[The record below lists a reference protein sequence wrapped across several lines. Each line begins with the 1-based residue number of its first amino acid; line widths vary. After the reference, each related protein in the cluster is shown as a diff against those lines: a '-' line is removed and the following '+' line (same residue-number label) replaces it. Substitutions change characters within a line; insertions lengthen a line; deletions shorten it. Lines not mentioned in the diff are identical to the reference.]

1 MLGSIFAS
9 AMNCFAARYA
19 AGESWLRG
27 RSHCDSCG
35 HELGFLDL
43 VPVFSYIFLKGRCR
57 YCHTKMSPRYLIT
70 EIILGSI
77 FVITYLRV
85 GLTLRLIRNLILFF
99 ILFAISLIDY
109 DTYEIPDG
117 LVLGGAIVW
126 LIFAVILKE
135 NLWKGLLGGIIL
147 GGSILIISLIL
158 DKILNKE
165 SLGGGDIKL
174 LAMVG
179 LYSGPILGIL
189 LLFVASVV
197 GLIFIGIGKTNK
209 IPFGPAISIAT
220 VFTVLFG
227 EQLLQLYLMLF

>member
-1 MLGSIFAS
+1 
-9 AMNCFAARYA
+9 MNCFAARYA

-85 GLTLRLIRNLILFF
+85 GLTLRLIRNLILFV

>member
-85 GLTLRLIRNLILFF
+85 GLTLRLIRNLILFV